1 MAHIRHTE
9 SVLVTNN
16 MAIIATNKKGGV
28 DIEPIEAGSYPARV
42 YQMIHIGTIA
52 GFQGQ
57 FQNKVRVG
65 FELPTEM
72 MVFKEENGEQPRVIS
87 QDYTLSF
94 HEKAKLRKV
103 IEACDPEALKMDD
116 EGFME
121 EFDVESL
128 VGKELLITI
137 AQKPKKDGSG
147 NYAFID
153 NCTRL
158 PKGMKC
164 PPAINPPQILS
175 YDNWNEEAFLKLPDF
190 MREKIQTSEEYMK
203 MKGIEPEAF

>member
-1 MAHIRHTE
+1 MPIK
-9 SVLVTNN
+9 
-16 MAIIATNKKGGV
+16 ATNKGSDNIPPV
-28 DIEPIEAGSYPARV
+28 EAGSYVARI
-42 YQMIHIGTIA
+42 YQMIELGTIP

-57 FQNKVRVG
+57 LQTKVRIG

-72 MVFKEENGEQPRVIS
+72 MVFDEKKGEQPRVIS

-94 HEKAKLRKV
+94 NEKAKLRKV
-103 IEACDPEALKMDD
+103 ILACDPNALGTD
-116 EGFME
+116 EDGFME

-128 VGKELLITI
+128 IGKECLITI
-137 AQKPKKDGSG
+137 AQKPKTDKSG

-164 PPAINPPQILS
+164 PPQINPTQILS
-175 YDNWNEEAFLKLPDF
+175 YDNWNEEFFKKLPAFL
-190 MREKIQTSEEYMK
+190 REKIESSTEYQAK
-203 MKGIEPEAF
+203 NGLTKKDDVPFD